1 MTSITVQLQEWET
14 LTPDSDERL
23 AGISLDSDE
32 TRELS
37 VELARGAMLE
47 VVELATGLS
56 IRAFSYVGDIT
67 LGDIRISIRPKIGG
81 NTLLNLFRYA
91 YGLKDLRL
99 FCLSDY
105 DITQLMFQDLII
117 NQLVGETRDLI
128 SRGLMRQYVR
138 TSDDLPVL
146 AGRIDFQRMAKRQG
160 STSAVLPCIH
170 HPRLADSL
178 VNQVLLAGLHLST
191 RLTHDLELRG
201 RLRRLAG
208 SLAEDVSVI
217 ELDRQAFV
225 RLNREMSRL
234 NAAYRP
240 ALSLIQILY
249 ESGGI
254 LGSEKERVRLPG
266 FLFDMNRFFQ
276 ALLSRFLGDNL
287 SGYRFADEHSLKD
300 MMAYLPGK
308 NPRNRHSPQ
317 PRPDFA
323 VFDGKTLVALL
334 DAKYRDLWQNSLPRE
349 MLYQLAIYAMSQSGN
364 RVASILYPVVDPQA
378 KEAIISIKEPVRGAS
393 NAQVILRPVNL
404 LHLEQLVR
412 RTSSASI
419 QRDRKNFANW
429 LVWGSQ

>member
-1 MTSITVQLQEWET
+1 MTLQLQEWET
-14 LTPDSDERL
+14 LTPDKDERL
-23 AGISLDSDE
+23 KGSSLDSEE
-32 TRELS
+32 TRKLS
-37 VELARGAMLE
+37 VMLARKSMLE

-56 IRAFSYVGDIT
+56 VRAFSYVGDIT
-67 LGDIRISIRPKIGG
+67 LGDIRINIRPKIEG

-91 YGLKDLRL
+91 YGLKDLHL
-99 FCLSDY
+99 FRLSDY
-105 DITQLMFQDLII
+105 DIADLMFQDLII
-117 NQLVGETRDLI
+117 NQLVGETRGII
-128 SRGLMRQYVR
+128 SRGLVRQYVR
-138 TSDDLPVL
+138 TPEDLSTL

-160 STSAVLPCIH
+160 SASAVLPCIH
-170 HPRLADSL
+170 HPRLADNL
-178 VNQVLLAGLHLST
+178 INQVLLAGLHLSIQ
-191 RLTHDLELRG
+191 LTTDIEIRG
-201 RLRRLAG
+201 RLHRLAG
-208 SLAEDVSVI
+208 PLEENVSVI
-217 ELDRQAFV
+217 KLDRQTFV
-225 RLNREMSRL
+225 RLNRKMSRL

-240 ALSLIQILY
+240 ALSLIRILY
-249 ESGGI
+249 EFGGI
-254 LGSEKERVRLPG
+254 LGNKEERIRLPG

-308 NPRNRHSPQ
+308 NPRNRRSPQ

-323 VFDGKTLVALL
+323 VFDGTTLVALL

-378 KEAIISIKEPVRGAS
+378 EEAVVSIREPVRGAS
-393 NAQVILRPVNL
+393 NAQVVLRPVNL

-412 RTSSASI
+412 RTSSVSV